1 MPKRTSSYHSGLID
15 RLRNPQAAASY
26 LRAAM
31 EDSREMF
38 LVALRNVAE
47 ARQMSKVAETA
58 KVSRESLYRMLSRN
72 GNPTYN
78 SLDSV
83 LRTVGLKLSVE
94 PVSSDRPAARVSRK
108 DRVLRSADGSK
119 SRRPLRRRRIN

>member
-47 ARQMSKVAETA
+47 ARQMSKVAE
-58 KVSRESLYRMLSRN
+58 R
-72 GNPTYN
+72 
-78 SLDSV
+78 
-83 LRTVGLKLSVE
+83 
-94 PVSSDRPAARVSRK
+94 ARI
-108 DRVLRSADGSK
+108 SADGAK
-119 SRRPLRRRRIN
+119 SRRPLRRRRIR